1 MAVFES
7 TEKMYE
13 VLGGLFTG
21 LMNDE
26 EVLEKALKANLTILF
41 NISEPNGQIWLDPS
55 GGGVVCGKADLKPD
69 VTMTLTG
76 DTCHHFW
83 LKNISMPVALAK
95 RKIKTKGP
103 LPKVLKLLPL
113 LKPAY
118 DAYPDMAKAY
128 GLPLE

>member
-21 LMNDE
+21 LMNNE
-26 EVLEKALKANLTILF
+26 EVLEKALKANITILF
-41 NISEPNGQIWLDPS
+41 DISEPNGQIWLDPK
-55 GGGVVCGKADLKPD
+55 GVGVICGKADLKPD
-69 VTMTLTG
+69 VTMSLSG

-83 LKNISMPVALAK
+83 LKNISLPVAIAK
-95 RKIKTKGP
+95 RKVKTKGP

-113 LKPAY
+113 LKPAHE
-118 DAYPDMAKAY
+118 AYPEIAKANN
-128 GLPLE
+128 LPL